1 MIITF
6 IIHYL
11 KKNAGPKKAGIF
23 IAALVFLVSAISCD
37 NSEDVK
43 PKANAPPVIT
53 SVSIFPETPNIQ
65 ADLNAIVQCQDPDH
79 DLVTN
84 HYEWIKNEDEILG
97 ENTYILG
104 KGKVRKG
111 DLIRVRV
118 TPSDGKVNGTPF
130 LSAPVK
136 ILNSLP
142 VIQEVRVEPRVPSA
156 NDNLK
161 ALVKGF
167 DADGDSIQYIYQ
179 WEKNGVV
186 LSGERNETLP
196 GGQVR
201 KGDSI
206 AMTAT
211 PSDGASLGIPK
222 KSGTIVVSNRP
233 PVIVSSPSNK
243 VNGNIYTY
251 QVQAN
256 DPDDD
261 PITFILKSAPK
272 GMEINKETGL
282 VRWEIHKGDR
292 GAQIIEVE
300 ASDTEGAKSIQKF
313 TLSVA
318 AR

>member
-1 MIITF
+1 MIITT
-6 IIHYL
+6 ILNYL
-11 KKNAGPKKAGIF
+11 RVNTGSIKGRIF
-23 IAALVFLVSAISCD
+23 IALLVFLVGTMSCD
-37 NSEDVK
+37 NSEDLK

-53 SVSIFPETPNIQ
+53 SVSIYPGTPNIQ
-65 ADLNAIVQCQDPDH
+65 ADLSAIVQCQDADH
-79 DLVTN
+79 DPVTS
-84 HYEWIKNEDEILG
+84 HYQWIKNEEEIIG

-118 TPSDGKVNGTPF
+118 TPSDGKVSGTPF
-130 LSAPVK
+130 LSALVK
-136 ILNSLP
+136 ILNTAP

-167 DADGDSIQYIYQ
+167 DADGDPIQYTYQ

-196 GGQVR
+196 GGQFI
-201 KGDSI
+201 KTDSI
-206 AMTAT
+206 AVIAT
-211 PSDGASLGIPK
+211 PSDGESLGIPK
-222 KSGTIVVSNRP
+222 RSGTIVVSNRP

-243 VNGNIYTY
+243 VNGYIYTY

-261 PITFILKSAPK
+261 AILFTLKSAPK

-282 VRWEIHKGDR
+282 VRWKIHKGDQA
-292 GAQIIEVE
+292 AQIIEIE
-300 ASDTEGAKSIQKF
+300 ASDTEGAKSIQKY